1 VKQID
6 NNAIKH
12 LKLSLEIDSEYVPSL
27 FLLAKIYINN
37 EQYELAKSNLDKIE
51 QIDCENNELLF
62 LNSKLAFKRKDYKK
76 AKEFIDSCFSK
87 KHFTKE
93 ALQLALDLAT
103 IQKSNND
110 KVMILENW
118 ILHHNP
124 GYEKYLELAKSLD
137 QPNQYEQAQYYFEVA
152 RDLKPKDVNTLVEFA
167 RFLYFAKKECKDG
180 SIISKADLA
189 KAKDILLEVLSI
201 KKDMSEAL
209 CLLGEIH
216 FHEGNFTKSKEY
228 LNACYIKNYNKSSY
242 LLKLA
247 EIAKMSSQPETQ
259 EKFLLEATLDSEIRS
274 KAFAELF
281 KLKLQNNHKKE
292 ALSIGFKAIKSLRRF
307 IRNHRKE
314 LDYQLK
320 ANNFTESKR
329 ITIDLRYA
337 YEVLSEIYIQCS
349 GLMKSRKSKTQ
360 CIDLSLDFNP
370 LNVSAN
376 FQKGILVKNDNSAES
391 ITYFKTCI
399 ENDWSHWHARWEY
412 VKTLEKEMSEEEL
425 ISHLNT
431 ILECNPNHDEAK
443 SYLGRLVS
451 SNS

>member
-1 VKQID
+1 
-6 NNAIKH
+6 
-12 LKLSLEIDSEYVPSL
+12 
-27 FLLAKIYINN
+27 
-37 EQYELAKSNLDKIE
+37 
-51 QIDCENNELLF
+51 
-62 LNSKLAFKRKDYKK
+62 
-76 AKEFIDSCFSK
+76 
-87 KHFTKE
+87 
-93 ALQLALDLAT
+93 
-103 IQKSNND
+103 
-110 KVMILENW
+110 
-118 ILHHNP
+118 
-124 GYEKYLELAKSLD
+124 
-137 QPNQYEQAQYYFEVA
+137 
-152 RDLKPKDVNTLVEFA
+152 VEFA

-216 FHEGNFTKSKEY
+216 FHEENFTKSKEY
-228 LNACYIKNYNKSSY
+228 LNACYTKNYNKSSY

-259 EKFLLEATLDSEIRS
+259 EKFLLEATLDSETRS

>member
-1 VKQID
+1 MKQID

-12 LKLSLEIDSEYVPSL
+12 LNLSLEIDSEYVPSL

-37 EQYELAKSNLDKIE
+37 EQYELAKSNLDKIQ

-62 LNSKLAFKRKDYKK
+62 LNSKLAFKKRDYKR
-76 AKEFIDSCFSK
+76 AKEYIDSCFSK

-93 ALQLALDLAT
+93 TLQLALDLAT

-124 GYEKYLELAKSLD
+124 GYEKYLELAMSLD

-216 FHEGNFTKSKEY
+216 FHEGDFTTSKEY
-228 LNACYIKNYNKSSY
+228 FNACY
-242 LLKLA
+242 A
-247 EIAKMSSQPETQ
+247 
-259 EKFLLEATLDSEIRS
+259 
-274 KAFAELF
+274 
-281 KLKLQNNHKKE
+281 KLQ
-292 ALSIGFKAIKSLRRF
+292 
-307 IRNHRKE
+307 
-314 LDYQLK
+314 
-320 ANNFTESKR
+320 
-329 ITIDLRYA
+329 
-337 YEVLSEIYIQCS
+337 
-349 GLMKSRKSKTQ
+349 
-360 CIDLSLDFNP
+360 
-370 LNVSAN
+370 
-376 FQKGILVKNDNSAES
+376 
-391 ITYFKTCI
+391 
-399 ENDWSHWHARWEY
+399 
-412 VKTLEKEMSEEEL
+412 
-425 ISHLNT
+425 
-431 ILECNPNHDEAK
+431 
-443 SYLGRLVS
+443 
-451 SNS
+451 